1 MEVNHNEPWPY
12 NLLCR
17 VFNQEDLIA
26 LKANAPKELE
36 AFLIYSVRDVY
47 SDWDADVILK
57 YFMDQMPPD
66 AIAKSMR
73 LPKDRVE
80 DVLLHAGENLKDPLL
95 METYRKGLVWRV
107 EQEKQKA
114 YLAGYHKGYVYALN
128 GTAVAQETR
137 DNAFTDLFFDL
148 PGHNHPI
155 AFLEPSEEVYNSL
168 YFAGIRTVKQIMD
181 SDDKKLMTEY
191 RLDPNQINEI
201 AKVMKAKG
209 YSCPIT
215 RGRLELHLSFWPD
228 NLLIGSLSETSANHL
243 RCYAP
248 ADLRESFEF
257 VRKLALSSA
266 DEEILKLDF
275 DLGFSYQ
282 EIAEELEIQIVQVHE
297 RIIKALRKL
306 RNPKFFDL
314 IRYGLKT
321 TVRELIRMESECGF
335 QDGFN
340 RGSEERWDD
349 IDEDTV
355 EMKIPEM
362 LVEKLRTVPIE
373 DLHLSVRTNNCL
385 RRNKVETVADIVLLQ
400 DRDLLAMNCLGKAA
414 LQDIRKQQ
422 REFTYNL
429 RTDMVMEEIAKSST
443 NVISSETLGGE
454 V

>member
-1 MEVNHNEPWPY
+1 MEVNQNEAWPY

-17 VFNQEDLIA
+17 IFNQEELQI
-26 LKANAPKELE
+26 LKWNAPKELE
-36 AFLIYSVRDVY
+36 AFLIYTVRDAY

-66 AIAKSMR
+66 AIAKSLR
-73 LPKDRVE
+73 LKKDRVE

-95 METYRKGLVWRV
+95 METYRKGLLWRV
-107 EQEKQKA
+107 EQEKHKA
-114 YLAGYHKGYVYALN
+114 YIAGYHKGYVCALN
-128 GTAVAQETR
+128 GTATAPENR

-148 PGHNHPI
+148 PGHNHPV

-181 SDDKKLMTEY
+181 SDDKKLMTEF
-191 RLDPNQINEI
+191 RLDQNQINEI

-215 RGRLELHLSFWPD
+215 RGRMELNLSFWPE

-257 VRKLALSSA
+257 VRKIALSSA

-275 DLGFSYQ
+275 DFGFSYQ

-297 RIIKALRKL
+297 RIIRALRKL
-306 RNPKFFDL
+306 RNPKYFDL

-321 TVRELIRMESECGF
+321 TVRELIRLESECGF

-340 RGSEERWDD
+340 RGIEDRWED
-349 IDEDTV
+349 IDEETGEINV
-355 EMKIPEM
+355 PKSLLKWLKGI
-362 LVEKLRTVPIE
+362 PIE
-373 DLHLSVRTNNCL
+373 DLQLPIRVNNSL
-385 RRNKVETVADIVLLQ
+385 RRNKVETVVELVQLQ
-400 DRDLLAMNCLGKAA
+400 DKELLAMNNLGKAA
-414 LQDIRKQQ
+414 LKDIRKKQSEFIKNLLVEMVTDDITEIST
-422 REFTYNL
+422 RE
-429 RTDMVMEEIAKSST
+429 VV
-443 NVISSETLGGE
+443 NVLGGKA
-454 V
+454 